1 METPHI
7 VLKTNLVLQ
16 LIQELQIKSKTVMS
30 WSSGKKKDGIFCTA
44 YFVRRKFYLTF
55 VFFFSMYSVLHTLS
69 EYTYFYII
77 KKYCFI
83 HCFWKS
89 SKAFSVSLKLQF
101 LRIIHWRLSVIS
113 KTSNKVYE
121 VMFFDM

>member
-55 VFFFSMYSVLHTLS
+55 VFFFSMCSVLHTLS
-69 EYTYFYII
+69 EYTYFYIS
-77 KKYCFI
+77 
-83 HCFWKS
+83 KS
-89 SKAFSVSLKLQF
+89 IASYTAFENRQKPSV
-101 LRIIHWRLSVIS
+101 
-113 KTSNKVYE
+113 YP
-121 VMFFDM
+121 

>member
-55 VFFFSMYSVLHTLS
+55 VFFFQCKVYCIPFQNIHTFTYQKVLLHTLLLK
-69 EYTYFYII
+69 IV
-77 KKYCFI
+77 
-83 HCFWKS
+83 KS
-89 SKAFSVSLKLQF
+89 LQCILKVTVLKNNTLKAFGHFKNKQQSV
-101 LRIIHWRLSVIS
+101 
-113 KTSNKVYE
+113 
-121 VMFFDM
+121 